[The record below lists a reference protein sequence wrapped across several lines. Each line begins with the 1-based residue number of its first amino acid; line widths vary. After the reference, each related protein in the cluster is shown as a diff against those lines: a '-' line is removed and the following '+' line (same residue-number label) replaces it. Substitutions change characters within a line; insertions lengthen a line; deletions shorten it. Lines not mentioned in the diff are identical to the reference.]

1 MPARWLPY
9 LPAVSCVFDNNDIRG
24 LVERWRRAELN
35 GDSDEVAAVLA
46 TDFIGVGPM
55 GWVRTKAQWVE
66 KYRSGTVSNDTFDL
80 DDLTVIPLG
89 RDSAVVVTHQT
100 QVGTNGT
107 VPTTG
112 QFRFSLT
119 IGADVLIHSIHV
131 TRILEHPR

>member
-1 MPARWLPY
+1 M
-9 LPAVSCVFDNNDIRG
+9 FDTSEILG
-24 LVERWRRAELN
+24 LVERWRRAELH

-46 TDFIGVGPM
+46 SDFIGIGPM

-89 RDSAVVVTHQT
+89 GDSAVVVTHQT
-100 QVGTNGT
+100 QVGRNGT

-119 IGADVLIHSIHV
+119 IGADVLIHSMHV
-131 TRILEHPR
+131 TRIVEHPS